1 MLKWFEKVDQ
11 KRPEIV
17 SSRVRLVRNWSQY
30 AFPSRLPQKESAEM
44 LHRLEM
50 GLQNLGSLDGKHYEY
65 RNLGEL
71 GELEKKAL
79 QERRVFNS
87 TIASK
92 KTPAGLILS
101 EDEDTAIV
109 LNGTDHIRLHMFS
122 SGLHLDELWTRCD
135 QMDDFINARF
145 PYAFNKKYG
154 YLTSFP
160 TNVGTGMRASVVLH
174 LPTLSLGK
182 KFNGLVAE
190 MGRFGA
196 SIRGMYGEGSEN
208 YGALYEISNQKTL
221 GMTEKE
227 IVDLVNRVAL
237 QLLAQERQVRKM
249 TLEKRRLEYADEVYK
264 SYGVLKYARRMSAKD
279 AMIFLSRI
287 MSGIVDGILETEESC
302 AVYRMMLGIQPANL
316 QSLSK
321 KPLGKEELD
330 EARADYIRME
340 LPELK

>member
-1 MLKWFEKVDQ
+1 
-11 KRPEIV
+11 
-17 SSRVRLVRNWSQY
+17 
-30 AFPSRLPQKESAEM
+30 
-44 LHRLEM
+44 
-50 GLQNLGSLDGKHYEY
+50 
-65 RNLGEL
+65 
-71 GELEKKAL
+71 
-79 QERRVFNS
+79 
-87 TIASK
+87 
-92 KTPAGLILS
+92 
-101 EDEDTAIV
+101 
-109 LNGTDHIRLHMFS
+109 
-122 SGLHLDELWTRCD
+122 
-135 QMDDFINARF
+135 
-145 PYAFNKKYG
+145 
-154 YLTSFP
+154 
-160 TNVGTGMRASVVLH
+160 MRASVVLH

-196 SIRGMYGEGSEN
+196 SVRGVYGEGSEN

-237 QLLAQERQVRKM
+237 QLLTQERQVRKM

-287 MSGIVDGILETEESC
+287 MSGIVDGILETEEGC

-316 QSLSK
+316 QSLSE

-330 EARADYIRME
+330 EARADYIRAE

>member
-1 MLKWFEKVDQ
+1 MLKWFECVDQ

-30 AFPSRLPQKESAEM
+30 AFPSRLSQKEGMEM
-44 LHRLEM
+44 VHRLEL

-65 RNLGEL
+65 HYLPEL
-71 GELEKKAL
+71 GELERKAL
-79 QERRVFNS
+79 YERRVFNS
-87 TIASK
+87 AIASGK
-92 KTPAGLILS
+92 NPAGLILS

-109 LNGTDHIRLHMFS
+109 LGGTDHIRLQILS
-122 SGLHLDELWTRCD
+122 PGLHLDELWARCD

-145 PYAFNKKYG
+145 PYAFDKKYG

-174 LPTLSLGK
+174 LPTLSMGK

-196 SIRGMYGEGSEN
+196 SVRGVYGEGSEN

-237 QLLAQERQVRKM
+237 QLLAQEKQVRKI

-287 MSGIVDGILETEESC
+287 MSGIVDGILEIDGNC
-302 AVYRMMLGIQPANL
+302 AIYRIMLGIQPANL
-316 QSLSK
+316 QRLSER
-321 KPLGKEELD
+321 PLGKEELD
-330 EARADYIRME
+330 EARADYIRAE
-340 LPELK
+340 LPEVK

>member
-1 MLKWFEKVDQ
+1 
-11 KRPEIV
+11 
-17 SSRVRLVRNWSQY
+17 
-30 AFPSRLPQKESAEM
+30 M
-44 LHRLEM
+44 LHRLEV
-50 GLQNLGSLDGKHYEY
+50 GLQNLGSLDGRHYEY
-65 RNLGEL
+65 RNLGEM

-87 TIASK
+87 TVASK

-122 SGLHLDELWTRCD
+122 PGLHLDELWTRCD

-145 PYAFNKKYG
+145 PYAFAKK
-154 YLTSFP
+154 
-160 TNVGTGMRASVVLH
+160 ASVVLH

-196 SIRGMYGEGSEN
+196 SVRGVYGEGSEN

-237 QLLAQERQVRKM
+237 QLLTQERQVRKM

-279 AMIFLSRI
+279 AMIFLSRRAFRKSPWERKNWMRPGQI
-287 MSGIVDGILETEESC
+287 ISG
-302 AVYRMMLGIQPANL
+302 
-316 QSLSK
+316 QSFRS
-321 KPLGKEELD
+321 
-330 EARADYIRME
+330 
-340 LPELK
+340 